1 MSTKVAPKVEATP
14 PPLSYEFKDGKSGL
28 ITRTDENG
36 TLEVA
41 NYDEKKKVLR
51 IVKEHNNYRGAVT
64 RWLGENDHKITNT
77 IFDGDEE
84 DPQGGPPCPA
94 MHPMMG
100 DKTPAVVEWYRK
112 NRPAEFKARYGVTG
126 QTEDGQLIASRRTFV
141 TAKPGDKDA
150 EGVPFVQVAETG
162 VENTTWD
169 ADTSI
174 PGQPK
179 KVRK

>member
-41 NYDEKKKVLR
+41 TYDEKKKVLR
-51 IVKEHNNYRGAVT
+51 IVKEHNNFRGAVT
-64 RWLGENDHKITNT
+64 RWLGEADYKINST
-77 IFDGDEE
+77 IFDGDDE
-84 DPQGGPPCPA
+84 DPQGGPPCPP
-94 MHPMMG
+94 MHPAMG
-100 DKTPAVVEWYRK
+100 DKTPSVVKWWK
-112 NRPAEFKARYGVTG
+112 DNRPAEFKTKYGITG
-126 QTEDGQLIASRRTFV
+126 QTEDGQLIGSRRTYL
-141 TAKPGDKDA
+141 TAKPGDKGPDGIA
-150 EGVPFVQVAETG
+150 LVEITDTG